1 MLLYTMTTTLKRQ
14 YAINKKLA
22 TAYTKLKQTNATLA
36 KRNRTLVNKL
46 KRISN
51 ERNAKR
57 AINERNKNTNAW
69 LRKQAARRRQA

>member
-1 MLLYTMTTTLKRQ
+1 MTTTTLKRQ

-22 TAYTKLKQTNATLA
+22 SAYTKLKQTNAKLA
-36 KRNRTLVNKL
+36 KTNRTLVNKL

-51 ERNAKR
+51 ERNTKR

-69 LRKQAARRRQA
+69 LREQARRRRRPRA